1 MGNLVTKGRATK
13 EFEAEK
19 MILTVIFQ
27 KTGDEAGYILDSVQQ
42 QCEEFLMELDKIKI
56 APENIELVDGGLDEH
71 YSSEKPRAERKLL
84 LQLR

>member
-19 MILTVIFQ
+19 MILTVMFQ

-42 QCEEFLMELDKIKI
+42 QCEEFLIELNKIKI
-56 APENIELVDGGLDEH
+56 APEN
-71 YSSEKPRAERKLL
+71 ACFA
-84 LQLR
+84 